1 LDADRLSWQDPD
13 SILTGI
19 GLKHD
24 MTFIDVGCGYGFF
37 SIPAAKIVGTSGR
50 VIGIDID
57 YDGLR
62 SIRDSAARGGLKN
75 VETILGKAEEV
86 IACRDCAD
94 VVFYGIVLHDF
105 QDPYRVLSNAK
116 VMLKA
121 NGILVNLDWRKEETA
136 GMGPP
141 ISMRFDERQAS
152 DMISSR
158 GLRITSVSR
167 SGKYNYIVTAI
178 IN

>member
-1 LDADRLSWQDPD
+1 MDGDRLSWQDPD

-19 GLKHD
+19 GLKRG
-24 MTFIDVGCGYGFF
+24 MTFIDVGCGHGFF

-50 VIGIDID
+50 VIGIDIND
-57 YDGLR
+57 DGLQ
-62 SIRDSAARGGLKN
+62 SIRDSAARGGLKS

-86 IACRDCAD
+86 IACRGCAD
-94 VVFYGIVLHDF
+94 VVFFGIVLHDF

-152 DMISSR
+152 DMISSQ

-167 SGKYNYIVTAI
+167 SGKYNYIVTAAI
-178 IN
+178 K